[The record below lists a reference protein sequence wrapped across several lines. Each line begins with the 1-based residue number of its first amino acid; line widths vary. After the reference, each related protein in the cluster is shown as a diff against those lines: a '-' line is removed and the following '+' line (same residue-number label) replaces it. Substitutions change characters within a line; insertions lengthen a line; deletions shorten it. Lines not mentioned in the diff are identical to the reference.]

1 MSSIFK
7 IYLGIFM
14 MLCMTSFSL
23 GILSMFLSV
32 LQVQNEFQ
40 QVVEELSLDDFDSE
54 IMERCMRRVEKEGI
68 EVKFTL
74 YDESGTAV
82 ICTEPEMIPLDTK
95 GTDRIKVEMKYP
107 YGIGNWDSGKS
118 LELSGYAW

>member
-1 MSSIFK
+1 MSSILK

-23 GILSMFLSV
+23 GILSLFLSV

-40 QVVEELSLDDFDSE
+40 QVVEELSLNDFDSE
-54 IMERCMRRVEKEGI
+54 IMELCMRELEKEGI
-68 EVKFTL
+68 EAKFTL
-74 YDESGTAV
+74 YDGNGTAI
-82 ICTEPEMIPLDTK
+82 ICTEPEMVPLDTQRM
-95 GTDRIKVEMKYP
+95 DRIKVEMKYP
-107 YGIGNWDSGKS
+107 YGIGNWDSEKS